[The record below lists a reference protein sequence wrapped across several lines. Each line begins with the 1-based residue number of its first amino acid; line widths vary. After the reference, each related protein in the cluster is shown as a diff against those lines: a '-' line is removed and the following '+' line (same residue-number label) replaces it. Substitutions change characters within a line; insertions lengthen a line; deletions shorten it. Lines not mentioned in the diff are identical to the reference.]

1 MARAAG
7 PQWLLRRFRR
17 ASAPPGRP
25 AHALGVPAG
34 AGDLADELQPL
45 LMALDEVERDGASI
59 RERAAADADAHAS
72 HAIEDAE
79 RLASLDKLRLSYDPN
94 GPLGRGFARVEKAD
108 GHLATSAAALSS
120 GEQVQLVF
128 ADGKRGAVIDGA
140 RPSAPPAAR
149 PQAAPPQQ
157 GDLF

>member
-79 RLASLDKLRLSYDPN
+79 RLLREASARAEAERARAAQDHRSRANERTAEILRDAEAEA
-94 GPLGRGFARVEKAD
+94 ARVTAQRDARVDELVTEV
-108 GHLATSAAALSS
+108 LAC
-120 GEQVQLVF
+120 V
-128 ADGKRGAVIDGA
+128 R
-140 RPSAPPAAR
+140 
-149 PQAAPPQQ
+149 QA
-157 GDLF
+157 GC